1 MDEKD
6 LDSFRE
12 YVFVLAFALWGGM
25 ANYVSYVRRKR
36 RHPSIF
42 EFLGNLIVSGF
53 SGTLVYTLAEH
64 QGLSKWLIIFTAG
77 MGGYLG
83 AETVVI
89 VEKWIKNKLFPNNHD
104 SNDG

>member
-6 LDSFRE
+6 LDSFKE

-36 RHPSIF
+36 SHPTLF
-42 EFLGNLIVSGF
+42 EFLGNLVVSGF

-64 QGLSKWLIIFTAG
+64 QALSKWLIIFSAG

-83 AETVVI
+83 AETVVLI
-89 VEKWIKNKLFPNNHD
+89 EQWIRKKLFAE
-104 SNDG
+104 SLDGKD